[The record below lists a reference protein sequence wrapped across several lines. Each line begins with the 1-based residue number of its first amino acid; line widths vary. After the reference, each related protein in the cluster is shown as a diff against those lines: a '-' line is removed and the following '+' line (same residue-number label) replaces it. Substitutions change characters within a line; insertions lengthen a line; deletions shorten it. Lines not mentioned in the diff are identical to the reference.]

1 MGMDA
6 RYCNL
11 SAASTRLL
19 KFARRNRLSMSGNEE
34 RDSTDNGA
42 VGTTARSR
50 RAILVVDVVE
60 SVRLMQDDESGFIGR
75 WREFV
80 AGVQSEFLLQNDG
93 RLVKSL
99 GDGLLLEFA
108 DESRALAVAR
118 AMQRRAT
125 ALNAGR
131 PPGERLALRA
141 GLHTAEV
148 VVDQLDIY
156 GRGVNLAARL
166 AGLAGP
172 GQIVLSDE
180 FRLAVE
186 AWDPLDDL
194 EDLGECFL
202 KHLNAPV
209 RAFRTC
215 DVAAMR
221 VAAASALED
230 RPAET
235 MSATP
240 SLAVLTFVPP
250 SQAPDDC
257 VVAELLSDAVV
268 ARLAVCPWLRVIS
281 RWSSRTLEPAR
292 ASGAIVWSTLRA
304 HFVVQGRIARIGS
317 RLVGSVELV
326 DTLDERVVWAGRQ
339 AFDGGD
345 LLSNDD
351 AASLELAAEIAR
363 QVVSAQLRHTRNSA
377 LPTLEGNRLQFT
389 ASRMMHE
396 ADPDAFERAH
406 EMITH
411 LIDRHPRLPSPRA
424 WAAMWHVLRV
434 TRGVEHEPERVA
446 GRALDHVNRALDND
460 DECSLAL
467 AMGGFVHCHLR
478 RDLDAADVALDR
490 ALALNPSEAWAW
502 LFKSVVATFRGHADE
517 GWTCASRAS
526 ELSPLDP
533 MRHYFDGLRASA
545 AVAAQRWDDAERLA
559 RRSLGVNG
567 THLPTLRG
575 LAIALVQLGRTDE
588 AVAIGR
594 EVMRLDPS
602 FTLRGYLASA
612 PPDGLEA
619 RKRNIDALRRAGLP

>member
-1 MGMDA
+1 
-6 RYCNL
+6 
-11 SAASTRLL
+11 
-19 KFARRNRLSMSGNEE
+19 MSINEE
-34 RDSTDNGA
+34 RDSAGSGPGGPPA
-42 VGTTARSR
+42 LSR
-50 RAILVVDVVE
+50 RAILVIDVVE
-60 SVRLMQDDESGFIGR
+60 SVRLMQADETGFIER
-75 WREFV
+75 WRHFV
-80 AGVQSEFLLQNDG
+80 AGVRAEFLVQYDG

-108 DESRALAVAR
+108 DESKALAVAR

-131 PPGERLALRA
+131 SHGEQLELRA
-141 GLHTAEV
+141 GLHTAEI

-156 GRGVNLAARL
+156 GHGVNLAARL

-172 GQIVLSDE
+172 GQIVLSNE
-180 FRLAVE
+180 FRLAVG

-202 KHLNAPV
+202 KHLDAPV

-215 DVAAMR
+215 GAPEVRRPGANAPDA
-221 VAAASALED
+221 
-230 RPAET
+230 RPAAT
-235 MSATP
+235 MSGTP
-240 SLAVLTFVPP
+240 SLAVFTFAPP
-250 SQAPDDC
+250 SQAPDDA

-281 RWSSRTLEPAR
+281 RWSTRTLETAR
-292 ASGAIVWSTLRA
+292 VSGAIAWSTLRA
-304 HFVVQGRIARIGS
+304 HFIVQGRVARIGS
-317 RLVGSVELV
+317 QWVASVELV

-339 AFDGGD
+339 AFRSDD

-351 AASLELAAEIAR
+351 AASQELAAEIAR

-389 ASRMMHE
+389 ATRMMHE
-396 ADPDAFERAH
+396 ADPDSFERAH

-434 TRGVEHEPERVA
+434 TRGVEHEPARIA

-460 DECSLAL
+460 EECSLAL
-467 AMGGFVHCHLR
+467 AVGGFVHCHLS

-490 ALALNPSEAWAW
+490 ALLLNPSESWAW
-502 LFKSVVATFRGHADE
+502 LFKSVVATFRGNADE
-517 GWTCASRAS
+517 GWMCATRAP

-545 AVAAQRWDDAERLA
+545 AVAAQRWEDAERLA
-559 RRSLGVNG
+559 RRSLLVNA

-588 AVAIGR
+588 AVAVGR
-594 EVMRLDPS
+594 QVVRLDPT
-602 FTLRGYLASA
+602 FTLQGYLASA
-612 PPDGLEA
+612 PPGGLEA
-619 RKRNIDALRRAGLP
+619 RKRNIDALRRAGLH

>member
-1 MGMDA
+1 M
-6 RYCNL
+6 
-11 SAASTRLL
+11 SA
-19 KFARRNRLSMSGNEE
+19 NEE
-34 RDSTDNGA
+34 RDSTESGL
-42 VGTTARSR
+42 VGLTARSR

-60 SVRLMQDDESGFIGR
+60 SVRLMQADETGFIGR
-75 WREFV
+75 WRDFV
-80 AGVQSEFLLQNDG
+80 ASVRADFLIQYDG

-131 PPGERLALRA
+131 SPDEQLELRA

-156 GRGVNLAARL
+156 GSGVNLAARL

-172 GQIVLSDE
+172 GQIVLSNE
-180 FRLAVE
+180 FRLAVG

-202 KHLNAPV
+202 KHLDAPV

-215 DVAAMR
+215 GMPEVRRPTANAPDAP
-221 VAAASALED
+221 AAATISG
-230 RPAET
+230 
-235 MSATP
+235 TP
-240 SLAVLTFVPP
+240 SIAVLTFVPS
-250 SQAPDDC
+250 SQASDDR
-257 VVAELLSDAVV
+257 VVAELLSDAIV

-281 RWSSRTLEPAR
+281 RWSARTLETTNV
-292 ASGAIVWSTLRA
+292 SGAIAWSTLRA

-317 RLVGSVELV
+317 QSVGSTELV
-326 DTLDERVVWAGRQ
+326 DTLDERVIWAGRQ
-339 AFDGGD
+339 AFRSED

-351 AASLELAAEIAR
+351 AASQELAAEIAR
-363 QVVSAQLRHTRNSA
+363 QVVAAQLRHTRNSA
-377 LPTLEGNRLQFT
+377 LPTLEGNRLQFA

-411 LIDRHPRLPSPRA
+411 LIDRHPRSPSPRA

-517 GWTCASRAS
+517 GWTCATRAS

-545 AVAAQRWDDAERLA
+545 AVAAQRWEDAERLA
-559 RRSLGVNG
+559 RRSLGVNA

-575 LAIALVQLGRTDE
+575 LAIALVQLGRAEE
-588 AVAIGR
+588 AVAVGS
-594 EVMRLDPS
+594 EVLRLDPS
-602 FTLRGYLASA
+602 FTLQGYLASA